1 MCTNVG
7 LCSRSSKFGE
17 SLHHCR
23 TLHTLHHNDGGR
35 CRTASVIPTSLPAC
49 LPRLPEDACSSRALA
64 SLGFY
69 HVLAVMMT
77 TTRILLLAVSSS
89 AFRRLPL
96 PQQHSGLP
104 RLRQRAPRV
113 RANGRGRGTATE
125 GPTPSSYS
133 RQNISSWNLVL
144 TINNSD
150 KSHDHLVKG
159 QTVKVRKTSSL
170 FFCYWLTHFLTR
182 FFKSL
187 SNVGRVCLLTKHL
200 PTSFFVC
207 LFVGVQNRVRS
218 SFTWEIRYPFFAN
231 YLTIMARSMISLLLS
246 TAGQIY
252 SAAYILK

>member
-23 TLHTLHHNDGGR
+23 TLHTLHHNDGGCGR

-159 QTVKVRKTSSL
+159 QTVKVRKTSFSL
-170 FFCYWLTHFLTR
+170 FFV
-182 FFKSL
+182 S
-187 SNVGRVCLLTKHL
+187 G
-200 PTSFFVC
+200 
-207 LFVGVQNRVRS
+207 
-218 SFTWEIRYPFFAN
+218 
-231 YLTIMARSMISLLLS
+231 
-246 TAGQIY
+246 
-252 SAAYILK
+252 

>member
-1 MCTNVG
+1 MLVFVAG
-7 LCSRSSKFGE
+7 HRSLEKAV
-17 SLHHCR
+17 R
-23 TLHTLHHNDGGR
+23 YTTMARGGR

-49 LPRLPEDACSSRALA
+49 LPAYPRLPEDACSSRALA

-104 RLRQRAPRV
+104 WLRQQRAPRV
-113 RANGRGRGTATE
+113 RANGCGTATE

-159 QTVKVRKTSSL
+159 PNTEGKKNIL
-170 FFCYWLTHFLTR
+170 FF
-182 FFKSL
+182 
-187 SNVGRVCLLTKHL
+187 
-200 PTSFFVC
+200 FVS
-207 LFVGVQNRVRS
+207 G
-218 SFTWEIRYPFFAN
+218 
-231 YLTIMARSMISLLLS
+231 
-246 TAGQIY
+246 
-252 SAAYILK
+252 

>member
-1 MCTNVG
+1 
-7 LCSRSSKFGE
+7 
-17 SLHHCR
+17 
-23 TLHTLHHNDGGR
+23 
-35 CRTASVIPTSLPAC
+35 
-49 LPRLPEDACSSRALA
+49 
-64 SLGFY
+64 
-69 HVLAVMMT
+69 MT
-77 TTRILLLAVSSS
+77 TATRILLLAVSSS

-207 LFVGVQNRVRS
+207 LFVGVKAEFVLVLRGKFDTLFLQ
-218 SFTWEIRYPFFAN
+218 T
-231 YLTIMARSMISLLLS
+231 T
-246 TAGQIY
+246 
-252 SAAYILK
+252 

>member
-1 MCTNVG
+1 MG
-7 LCSRSSKFGE
+7 
-17 SLHHCR
+17 SLRTTLSTLVFSLRVYECWSLEPVIEVWRKPCHCR
-23 TLHTLHHNDGGR
+23 TLHTLHHNDGDR

-49 LPRLPEDACSSRALA
+49 LPACLPAYPGRLPEDACSSRALA

-89 AFRRLPL
+89 AFRRLRL

-104 RLRQRAPRV
+104 RLRRRAPRV
-113 RANGRGRGTATE
+113 RANGRGTATE

-159 QTVKVRKTSSL
+159 QTVKVRKTSS
-170 FFCYWLTHFLTR
+170 FFLLLADI
-182 FFKSL
+182 L
-187 SNVGRVCLLTKHL
+187 SDAIFQVSEQRVTSLLT
-200 PTSFFVC
+200 
-207 LFVGVQNRVRS
+207 
-218 SFTWEIRYPFFAN
+218 Y
-231 YLTIMARSMISLLLS
+231 
-246 TAGQIY
+246 
-252 SAAYILK
+252 

>member
-1 MCTNVG
+1 MFYYSRTQNYRSLVTKWRQQRYVVLVKRQEGGVPTYDSKYFSILPSCVRMLVFVAGHRSLEKAVPLPYATYTTPQRRRPLPNG
-7 LCSRSSKFGE
+7 LGNSYQ
-17 SLHHCR
+17 
-23 TLHTLHHNDGGR
+23 
-35 CRTASVIPTSLPAC
+35 PAC
-49 LPRLPEDACSSRALA
+49 LPAYPGRLPEDACSSRALA

-96 PQQHSGLP
+96 PQQHRGLP

-159 QTVKVRKTSSL
+159 QTVKVRKTSS
-170 FFCYWLTHFLTR
+170 FFLLLADI
-182 FFKSL
+182 L
-187 SNVGRVCLLTKHL
+187 SDAIFQVIEQRGT
-200 PTSFFVC
+200 
-207 LFVGVQNRVRS
+207 
-218 SFTWEIRYPFFAN
+218 
-231 YLTIMARSMISLLLS
+231 SLL
-246 TAGQIY
+246 
-252 SAAYILK
+252 ILIDKVLT

>member
-17 SLHHCR
+17 SR
-23 TLHTLHHNDGGR
+23 TLHHNGGGSR
-35 CRTASVIPTSLPAC
+35 CRTALVIPTSLPAC

-89 AFRRLPL
+89 AFRRLRL

-104 RLRQRAPRV
+104 RLRRRAPRV

-159 QTVKVRKTSSL
+159 QTVKVRKTSSFFL
-170 FFCYWLTHFLTR
+170 LLADILSDAIFQVIEQRGTSLLIDKALTYKFFFCM
-182 FFKSL
+182 
-187 SNVGRVCLLTKHL
+187 
-200 PTSFFVC
+200 
-207 LFVGVQNRVRS
+207 FVGVQSRVRP
-218 SFTWEIRYPFFAN
+218 SFTWEIRYTFFAN
-231 YLTIMARSMISLLLS
+231 YLTIMARSMIS
-246 TAGQIY
+246 
-252 SAAYILK
+252 

>member
-17 SLHHCR
+17 SPHCC
-23 TLHTLHHNDGGR
+23 TLHHNGR
-35 CRTASVIPTSLPAC
+35 CCRTASVIPTSLPAC

-113 RANGRGRGTATE
+113 RANGCGRARHSARRTDA
-125 GPTPSSYS
+125 
-133 RQNISSWNLVL
+133 
-144 TINNSD
+144 
-150 KSHDHLVKG
+150 
-159 QTVKVRKTSSL
+159 
-170 FFCYWLTHFLTR
+170 
-182 FFKSL
+182 FKLQPAKHQQLEL
-187 SNVGRVCLLTKHL
+187 SAHH
-200 PTSFFVC
+200 
-207 LFVGVQNRVRS
+207 Q
-218 SFTWEIRYPFFAN
+218 
-231 YLTIMARSMISLLLS
+231 
-246 TAGQIY
+246 Q
-252 SAAYILK
+252 